1 VEIVVASSPWRR
13 LIGLAL
19 RPRPAPPGRALL
31 LPRCRSVHTC
41 GMRYPLDLVWLDGA
55 GAVLAVERGVRPW
68 RLCSSAGAAAVIEV
82 PAGQGDAAAGTW
94 LAQTAANR
102 SACT

>member
-1 VEIVVASSPWRR
+1 MEIVIARSRWAR
-13 LIGLAL
+13 LSGLAMRK
-19 RPRPAPPGRALL
+19 RPSPGRALL

-68 RLCSSAGAAAVIEV
+68 RLRSRTGAASVIEA
-82 PAGQGDAAAGTW
+82 PAGQGEAAAQTW
-94 LAQTAANR
+94 LAQTAAKR